1 MEFMM
6 TLLVQEL
13 CMAAHCCSQQ
23 IIASTQDLQNLVDF
37 SRIVILVKGPIQCE
51 KLHFNPLL
59 RSYMEHIIR
68 ELCPARSRI
77 NQYSFCIPQT
87 TES

>member
-1 MEFMM
+1 MV

-13 CMAAHCCSQQ
+13 CMSACCSQQ
-23 IIASTQDLQNLVDF
+23 IIASAQDLQNLVNF
-37 SRIVILVKGPIQCE
+37 SRIVILEKGPIQCE
-51 KLHFNPLL
+51 KLHFNPQL
-59 RSYMEHIIR
+59 RSYVEHIIR

-77 NQYSFCIPQT
+77 NQYSSCIPQT